1 MAVNTLAQLPFNTV
15 HMHDEVGGGDN
26 STVIDVNDDQ
36 INEKYDQSLL
46 DVSDPAIN
54 VIGSDSV
61 INDDLHVNF
70 NEHDPSIL
78 SDIDPDIHN
87 NNYSDSHY
95 YKENSFNNVFK
106 QSKDQLSV
114 IHLNIR
120 SIPANLT
127 QFRAHLDTLRM
138 NFKIIALSE
147 TAINSHHTCYN
158 IPGYTIEQDFRPK
171 RKGGGVALYIDSNL
185 QYKVRNDLNL
195 GDNTNSIFV
204 EIDRNQ
210 LKSKYNT
217 IIGCIYRPPSYSLQS
232 FNDSLTNML
241 SILQKKKK
249 HILIAGDF
257 NVNVDPLI
265 RGDSN
270 TQNFKNIFSSNFLF
284 PLISRPTRVTNHS
297 ATVIDNIYSNAS
309 DLSTTWRSG
318 ILRFSISDHYAIF
331 CISNTI
337 KMTVDKQTITKRNFS
352 QKAIS
357 RFTKCVRSQS
367 WISLDSLDTQN
378 AFSWFQRVI
387 DLHFEE
393 HFPKQT
399 ITMSYKNR
407 LPWLTEKLRTQ
418 IKDKNSMHIQV
429 MRNPDDQQLNLK
441 YKTLRNELTSALR
454 NSELKHYSNELEL
467 NKSDLHKTWGVL
479 RVIIGKDAN
488 NLKPKLQFQVND
500 KYVTDSLEVANSF
513 NEFFVSIGP
522 KLADNILSTTNPL
535 SYVNNCTNSIVIP
548 PVTIAEVRQTILSM
562 KNSSAGWDDFPARVA
577 KQSIDSYIEPL
588 TCLINRSFADGIF
601 PNELKL
607 ARIVPIFKSGDCT
620 VLSNYRPISILTF
633 FAKVFEKLLYK
644 YLLDCFDDNDIFY
657 QHQFGFREKHSTQQ
671 AIISLVEKITG
682 AWESGDMAI
691 GVFLDLKK
699 AFDTVP
705 HDILLKKLYAYGIR
719 GIALKLM
726 KSYLT
731 DRTQYVIYDGM
742 QSTTLPISCGVPQG
756 SILGP
761 LLFII
766 TMNDIGN
773 VSEFL
778 YTILYA
784 DDTCVLLNGND

>member
-1 MAVNTLAQLPFNTV
+1 M
-15 HMHDEVGGGDN
+15 
-26 STVIDVNDDQ
+26 
-36 INEKYDQSLL
+36 
-46 DVSDPAIN
+46 
-54 VIGSDSV
+54 
-61 INDDLHVNF
+61 
-70 NEHDPSIL
+70 
-78 SDIDPDIHN
+78 
-87 NNYSDSHY
+87 
-95 YKENSFNNVFK
+95 
-106 QSKDQLSV
+106 
-114 IHLNIR
+114 
-120 SIPANLT
+120 
-127 QFRAHLDTLRM
+127 
-138 NFKIIALSE
+138 
-147 TAINSHHTCYN
+147 
-158 IPGYTIEQDFRPK
+158 
-171 RKGGGVALYIDSNL
+171 
-185 QYKVRNDLNL
+185 
-195 GDNTNSIFV
+195 
-204 EIDRNQ
+204 
-210 LKSKYNT
+210 
-217 IIGCIYRPPSYSLQS
+217 SYS
-232 FNDSLTNML
+232 F
-241 SILQKKKK
+241 
-249 HILIAGDF
+249 
-257 NVNVDPLI
+257 
-265 RGDSN
+265 
-270 TQNFKNIFSSNFLF
+270 
-284 PLISRPTRVTNHS
+284 
-297 ATVIDNIYSNAS
+297 
-309 DLSTTWRSG
+309 
-318 ILRFSISDHYAIF
+318 
-331 CISNTI
+331 
-337 KMTVDKQTITKRNFS
+337 
-352 QKAIS
+352 
-357 RFTKCVRSQS
+357 
-367 WISLDSLDTQN
+367 
-378 AFSWFQRVI
+378 
-387 DLHFEE
+387 HFEE

-644 YLLDCFDDNDIFY
+644 YLLDFFDDNDIFY

-742 QSTTLPISCGVPQG
+742 QSTKLPISCGVPQG

-761 LLFII
+761 LL
-766 TMNDIGN
+766 
-773 VSEFL
+773 
-778 YTILYA
+778 
-784 DDTCVLLNGND
+784 LLSQ